1 LSEDRERIMST
12 TPKVWFITGTSKGFG
27 RIWAEA
33 ALKRGDKVVATAR
46 NPSSLDELVA
56 RYGSSVLALG
66 LDVTDQA
73 AVEAAVKRA
82 QAHFGRLD
90 VVVNNA
96 GFGLFGTI
104 EEVTATQAR
113 AQMETNFFGALWVT
127 KAALPY
133 LREQR
138 SGHII
143 QVSSIGGVQAFPTLG
158 LYHASKWAL
167 EGFSQSLAAEVQD
180 FGIKVT
186 LVEPTGYETD
196 WGGASSVQATKLPFY
211 DGIRAKLAEIFGA
224 VRRTRGNPQATGPA
238 ILKVVDADKPP
249 LRVFFGAGPLEMIKD
264 EYQKRIANWEKW
276 NDVSVAAHGKSEK
289 T

>member
-1 LSEDRERIMST
+1 
-12 TPKVWFITGTSKGFG
+12 
-27 RIWAEA
+27 
-33 ALKRGDKVVATAR
+33 
-46 NPSSLDELVA
+46 
-56 RYGSSVLALG
+56 VLPLG

-96 GFGLFGTI
+96 GFGLFGTV
-104 EEVTATQAR
+104 EEVTAMQAR
-113 AQMETNFFGALWVT
+113 TQMETNFFGALWVT

-211 DGIRAKLAEIFGA
+211 DGVRAKLAEIFGA

-238 ILKVVDADKPP
+238 ILKVVDADRPP
-249 LRVFFGAGPLEMIKD
+249 LRIFFGAGPLEMIKD
-264 EYQKRIANWEKW
+264 EYEKRIANWEKW
-276 NDVSVAAHGKSEK
+276 NDVSVAAHGKPEK